1 MASKR
6 VLIVDDE
13 ENIGRSLRMILER
26 EGYAVNVCRSV
37 AEFRKHPDA
46 QRADAY
52 LLDMKLPDG
61 SGIDLLKLV
70 KQNGA
75 APAVMIS
82 GHGTIAD
89 AVEATRRWSTAN
101 TNLGIILLS
110 APLARA
116 ALDASARPL
125 RARVRDVLAGATVD
139 DARRVYAAI
148 RLAAP
153 GGLGS
158 ASEQDVHAE
167 PTLPLTA
174 TMALAAE
181 RDAVAAEYATAF
193 ERTFTTGAPAVTAA
207 LEAGLGWADATVEAF
222 LTLLAG
228 HPDTLIVRKLGAA
241 AAEGVR
247 CEAVRVLGAGGVRS
261 AEGRG
266 ALAAFDGSLRD
277 PRNRRNPGTT
287 ADLTAA
293 ALLVVILERGWRAG
307 GEVDRLLRA
316 DR

>member
-1 MASKR
+1 MSPQDVASAVQLACLLEASAPKPGNVSPGR
-6 VLIVDDE
+6 PFHDTRFEDFLASAAA
-13 ENIGRSLRMILER
+13 IGPAMQAAGDRPLGATIL
-26 EGYAVNVCRSV
+26 
-37 AEFRKHPDA
+37 
-46 QRADAY
+46 
-52 LLDMKLPDG
+52 
-61 SGIDLLKLV
+61 
-70 KQNGA
+70 
-75 APAVMIS
+75 
-82 GHGTIAD
+82 D

-110 APLARA
+110 APLACA

-241 AAEGVR
+241 AAEGVQ
-247 CEAVRVLGAGGVRS
+247 CEAARVLGAGGVRS